1 MHNYAIN
8 SEYYSI
14 VRYSKYNKI
23 NWMKTAPTK
32 LFQLRQALDACEK
45 DIGLDHLS
53 EVERAVFSFIASNE
67 SVTITSITKHS
78 YFSKYSRSTIKR
90 AVLSLQGDGLIKS
103 QKSKIDGREK
113 HLTRSI

>member
-1 MHNYAIN
+1 
-8 SEYYSI
+8 
-14 VRYSKYNKI
+14 
-23 NWMKTAPTK
+23 MKKALSK

-53 EVERAVFSFIASNE
+53 EVERAVFSFITSNGN
-67 SVTITSITKHS
+67 VTITSITKHS
-78 YFSKYSRSTIKR
+78 YFARYSLSTIKR
-90 AVLSLQGDGLIKS
+90 AVLSLQNDGLIKS